1 MRPLTAEVDLD
12 ALIGNFTYL
21 KKQHGGQVYAVVK
34 ADAYGHGALACSQA
48 LASYADGFAVAFLEE
63 AITLRKGGIVS
74 PILLLEGV
82 FFADEYQA
90 VAQYQLIPVIQNREQ
105 LSWFLNFS
113 WEKPLSVW
121 LKLDSGMHRAG
132 FIPEDFPVA
141 YAALSKHGAV
151 KELILMSHFSSAD
164 ELSNPVTAAQLKLF
178 QQVCAFHP
186 NKKSICNTAAVLLHP
201 DARRDIARVGLGLY
215 GVHPLINQFSDPILR
230 PVLSLKSEVFAE
242 RTLRRGEKIGY
253 GGVFTAPYDMRV
265 GLIAC
270 GYADGYP
277 RLGSSEAPVW
287 IEGTR
292 SRILGR
298 VSMDVLS
305 IELKS
310 QAHTVGSSVEL
321 WGKNISINEI
331 AARAKTIPYELL
343 CHLKRARYCYCQK
356 VI

>member
-1 MRPLTAEVDLD
+1 MRPLIAEVDLG
-12 ALIGNFTYL
+12 ALISNFIYL
-21 KKQHGGQVYAVVK
+21 KKQHGGQMYAVVK

-48 LASYADGFAVAFLEE
+48 LAPYADGFSVAFLEE
-63 AITLRKGGIVS
+63 AVVLREGGIVS

-82 FFADEYQA
+82 FFPEEYRA
-90 VAQYQLIPVIQNREQ
+90 VAQYQLSPVIQNNEQ
-105 LSWFLNFS
+105 LSWFLNYP
-113 WEKPLSVW
+113 WKKPLSVW

-132 FIPEDFPVA
+132 FMPEEFPAA
-141 YAALSKHGAV
+141 YEALKKHRSV

-164 ELSNPVTAAQLKLF
+164 ELSNPVTAAQFKLF
-178 QQVCAFHP
+178 RQVSASYSDR
-186 NKKSICNTAAVLLHP
+186 KSICNTAAVLLHP
-201 DARRDIARVGLGLY
+201 DMRGGIARVGLGLY
-215 GVHPLINQFSDPILR
+215 GINPLIDRFFDPVLQ

-253 GGVFTAPYDMRV
+253 GGVFTASYDMRV

-277 RLGSSEAPVW
+277 RLGSPGAPVW
-287 IEGTR
+287 IEGMR

-310 QAHTVGSSVEL
+310 ATHAVGSSVEL

-331 AARAKTIPYELL
+331 ATRAETIPYELL
-343 CHLKRARYCYCQK
+343 CHLKRARYIYWRGRD
-356 VI
+356 